1 MLGDTSRVMVD
12 GIPGGFPEME
22 DSLLK
27 KDTFPPF
34 LPWAQLSGSGPE
46 ALV

>member
-12 GIPGGFPEME
+12 GIPGGFPEMG
-22 DSLLK
+22 DLFLRK
-27 KDTFPPF
+27 THF